1 MKRLH
6 INSQIHGLRFIDFNN
21 QEELD
26 QYLSQIGNHWGD
38 EEQVNFSQEDLS
50 QQLNQEQI
58 NKEALEYLASTDYL
72 IIREMDNGVPCP
84 AEVKAARQAAR
95 ERIVK

>member
-6 INSQIHGLRFIDFNN
+6 IDSQIHGLRFIDFNN

-26 QYLSQIGNHWGD
+26 QYLLDIGNHWGD
-38 EEQVNFSQEDLS
+38 TQQVVFSQEDLTD
-50 QQLNQEQI
+50 QLEQERI
-58 NKEALEYLASTDYL
+58 NKEALEYLAATDYL
-72 IIREMDNGVPCP
+72 IIREMDNGIPCP
-84 AEVKAARQAAR
+84 PDIKLARQAAR